1 LKVGSHEPTPTVN
14 AEVTKVSST
23 ESQTTQN
30 EVASNSPELQKVT
43 QQFSDKGKAQ
53 IKAEAAFPAQ
63 ARAAEL
69 QSLVDSYAQKSGEIN
84 PGSISNPAT
93 PEVNKGME
101 DTGKLQVGPG
111 KEIDNMKDGDKVNQ
125 LQVAPATPQSA
136 PPKPPSMVDRMTKAG
151 MKNVGD
157 PATEADLRNYY
168 QNHAPAHDLIAKGD
182 YRAAAAKYRELKNTD
197 ASSFSTH
204 EKTEQQLNMA
214 GAMKERGVK
223 NLQFPPT
230 EQNAKDYFKSLGASK
245 PPLSNRAILN
255 EFQNYT
261 RSFYHHEGRDIVYKE
276 KSKSEG
282 GQAVKTRA
290 PESWSEI
297 TDERK
302 MYPQGT
308 RKIDCEGYSYLAKEL
323 LGQAGFKNGKFVVVG
338 PKNDPN
344 TPEDESTKAHVMF
357 TAERDNE
364 VAIVSN
370 DRALNGP
377 RKERSDLLDRGYP
390 QARGGDRAE
399 DSVAWKATR
408 KYENMPSS

>member
-1 LKVGSHEPTPTVN
+1 LKVGSHEQTPTVN
-14 AEVTKVSST
+14 PEVAQISST
-23 ESQTTQN
+23 ESQTTQK
-30 EVASNSPELQKVT
+30 EVASSSPESQKGT

-69 QSLVDSYAQKSGEIN
+69 QSLVDSKTQKSGEMN
-84 PGSISNPAT
+84 PGGISNPA
-93 PEVNKGME
+93 VQNDQSKQ
-101 DTGKLQVGPG
+101 QVGPG
-111 KEIDNMKDGDKVNQ
+111 KEIDNKAGNQ
-125 LQVAPATPQSA
+125 LQVVPSTPQSA

-151 MKNVGD
+151 MKNVSD
-157 PATEADLRNYY
+157 PPTEADLRNYY
-168 QNHAPAHDLIAKGD
+168 QNHAPGHELIAKGD
-182 YRAAAAKYRELKNTD
+182 YRAAAAKYRELKNAD
-197 ASSFSTH
+197 PSSFSTY

-214 GAMKERGVK
+214 AAMKERGVK

-230 EQNAKDYFKSLGASK
+230 EQNAKDYFKNLGASK

-276 KSKSEG
+276 KNKSDG
-282 GQAVKTRA
+282 GQNVKTRA

-308 RKIDCEGYSYLAKEL
+308 RKIDCEGYTYMAKEL

-338 PKNDPN
+338 PKDDPN
-344 TPEDESTKAHVMF
+344 TPENESKKAHVMF

-364 VAIVSN
+364 VAVVSN

-377 RKERSDLLDRGYP
+377 RTDRSDLLDRGYP
-390 QARGGDRAE
+390 PARGGDRAE
-399 DSVAWKATR
+399 DPVAWKATR
-408 KYENMPSS
+408 KYESMPSN